1 VARSLVLCCKRLR
14 CNRACCIDSRQT
26 LVRLDGTAAD
36 CVRLAAANDIAV
48 QFHSRVI
55 GLFLNLLPVII
66 PRLETDSGI
75 DRFAFC
81 IHGSSSSLVRRAGR
95 EQIV

>member
-36 CVRLAAANDIAV
+36 CVRLAADNDIAV

-66 PRLETDSGI
+66 PEAGDSGI

-81 IHGSSSSLVRRAGR
+81 IHGACYSLVRRAGR